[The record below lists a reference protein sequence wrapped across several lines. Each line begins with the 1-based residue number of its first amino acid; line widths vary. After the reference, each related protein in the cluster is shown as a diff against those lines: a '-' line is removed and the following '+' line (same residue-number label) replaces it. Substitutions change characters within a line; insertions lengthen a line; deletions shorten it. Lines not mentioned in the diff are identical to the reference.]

1 MRRTLD
7 EKSATQKKC
16 TTILSA
22 TQKVYN
28 VKKVQQEKSVTRKM
42 CSMKREK
49 THKKVQHE
57 KSTG

>member
-16 TTILSA
+16 NTILSA

-49 THKKVQHE
+49 NTQKK
-57 KSTG
+57 KKI